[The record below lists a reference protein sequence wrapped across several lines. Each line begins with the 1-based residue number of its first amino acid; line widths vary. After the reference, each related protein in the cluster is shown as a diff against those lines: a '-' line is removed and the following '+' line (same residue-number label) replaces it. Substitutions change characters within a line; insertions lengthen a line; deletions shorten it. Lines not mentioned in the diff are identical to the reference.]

1 MDANCRAGC
10 REQGFIG
17 VANVAAVVPLEYPI
31 AAVFRGL
38 HANVM
43 LPLTVTVPSMSV
55 PVAAMREKVP
65 RTIQAFFGSFGKVP
79 ETARLRLGPP
89 RLQTIKLK
97 SSEINGELLF
107 FII

>member
-1 MDANCRAGC
+1 MQTTDLETDADCRAGC
-10 REQGFIG
+10 SEKGLDG
-17 VANVAAVVPLEYPI
+17 VTNVAAVVPLQCPI
-31 AAVFRGL
+31 AVVFRGL

-79 ETARLRLGPP
+79 GDAR
-89 RLQTIKLK
+89 
-97 SSEINGELLF
+97 SD
-107 FII
+107 